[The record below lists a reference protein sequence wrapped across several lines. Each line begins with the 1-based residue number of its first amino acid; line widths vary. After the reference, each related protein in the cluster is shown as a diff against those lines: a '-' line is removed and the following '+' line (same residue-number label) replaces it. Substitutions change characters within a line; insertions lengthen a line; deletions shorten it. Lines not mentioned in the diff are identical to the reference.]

1 MLPGMGEMSEY
12 LIVDDHP
19 LFCDAL
25 AQAVTSAFA
34 GADVH
39 MAHTLDE
46 AIDVLGDRAQGIG
59 AVLLDLRIPGV
70 TGFEGLL
77 RVTKTFPDVPVI
89 VISGL
94 DEGKIIAQARDY
106 GARGFIP
113 KGALKAQIIDA
124 IRTVRKG
131 RTYFPDH
138 GDDYADSS
146 RSPDDG
152 VDFAARIKS
161 LTAQQL
167 RILELVCEG
176 KLNKQIAYELSI
188 AETTVKAHITAI
200 LRKLGVHSRTQAVL
214 AVQKVH
220 FSEFLSDGH
229 S

>member
-1 MLPGMGEMSEY
+1 MLAGMREMSEY

-25 AQAVTSAFA
+25 AQAVISAFS
-34 GADVH
+34 GANVH
-39 MAHTLDE
+39 TAHSLDE
-46 AIDVLGDRAQGIG
+46 AMDLLGDRARDIG
-59 AVLLDLRIPGV
+59 AILLDLRIPGV

-77 RVTKTFPDVPVI
+77 RVTKSYPDVPVI

-94 DEGKIIAQARDY
+94 DEGKVIAQARDY
-106 GARGFIP
+106 GASGFIP
-113 KGALKAQIIDA
+113 KGALKAQIIEA
-124 IRTVRKG
+124 IWAVRNG
-131 RTYFPDH
+131 RAYFPD
-138 GDDYADSS
+138 YADDAGAYG
-146 RSPDDG
+146 RKADDG
-152 VDFAARIKS
+152 EDVAARIKN

-214 AVQKVH
+214 AVHKVN
-220 FSEFLSDGH
+220 FSEFVSDGP

>member
-1 MLPGMGEMSEY
+1 MSEY

-39 MAHTLDE
+39 TAHTLDE
-46 AIDVLGDRAQGIG
+46 AMDLLDDRGRGIG

-77 RVTKTFPDVPVI
+77 RVTKSFPDVPVI

-94 DEGKIIAQARDY
+94 DEGKVIAQARDY

-113 KGALKAQIIDA
+113 KGALKSQIIEA
-124 IRTVRKG
+124 IRSVG
-131 RTYFPDH
+131 RGRAYFPDYA
-138 GDDYADSS
+138 GDGQNGGG
-146 RSPDDG
+146 RPDEG
-152 VDFAARIKS
+152 EDFAARIKS

-214 AVQKVH
+214 AVQKIQ
-220 FSEFLSDGH
+220 FSEFVSDGH
-229 S
+229 T